1 MFSRKKIAA
10 LSGLI
15 GGLAVASTGITYAH
29 AAGDP
34 ASCTRNPQGDVIC
47 VQHIEGETVQH
58 IEGESAGRGAIPHQ
72 ETCMPVKSVTLP
84 AYTGNGTTQIGPQVT
99 CSPATSGAPR
109 SIERKQE
116 LPALLP

>member
-15 GGLAVASTGITYAH
+15 GGLAVTSMGITHAH

-47 VQHIEGETVQH
+47 VQHIEGET
-58 IEGESAGRGAIPHQ
+58 AGRDAIPHQ
-72 ETCMPVKSVTLP
+72 ETCMPVQSVTLP
-84 AYTGNGTTQIGPQVT
+84 APTGNGTTQLGPRVT

-109 SIERKQE
+109 SIDGKQE
-116 LPALLP
+116 LPGLLP

>member
-15 GGLAVASTGITYAH
+15 GGLAVASTGITHAY

-34 ASCTRNPQGDVIC
+34 ASCTRTPQGDVIC
-47 VQHIEGETVQH
+47 VQHIEGE
-58 IEGESAGRGAIPHQ
+58 SSGRGTIPHQ
-72 ETCMPVKSVTLP
+72 ETCMPVQAVTLP
-84 AYTGNGTTQIGPQVT
+84 APTGNGATQIGPKVT

-109 SIERKQE
+109 SNDEKRE
-116 LPALLP
+116 LPGLLP

>member
-15 GGLAVASTGITYAH
+15 GGLAVTSMGITHAH

-47 VQHIEGETVQH
+47 VQHIEGGT
-58 IEGESAGRGAIPHQ
+58 AGRDAIPHQ
-72 ETCMPVKSVTLP
+72 ETCMPVQSVTLP
-84 AYTGNGTTQIGPQVT
+84 APTGNGTTQLGPRVT

-109 SIERKQE
+109 SIDGKRE
-116 LPALLP
+116 LPGLLP